1 MSKTVDNELLL
12 GFFAEAKSYLPE
24 IMQGVVDFRANPAQ
38 VDRLGISYRYAH
50 TIKGASSMIGLET
63 LSRVAAH
70 LEEIFEDIA
79 AGRMT
84 LNESTAA
91 AVGYTVA
98 LISTYLDSAAQGNF
112 NERPFLSEALDSL
125 RRLRDFS
132 EGKGLPF
139 IAESTDEE
147 IGAADEAP
155 PENPIFEREAEPP
168 AFEEAVLQQEN
179 ATSVETTQ
187 VETASV
193 ETTQVEA
200 AHRYDTAPLASNP
213 ITDAEEFSQAPPRI
227 ESGEETTGALASE
240 ESNQVAFSVTEGGPL
255 ASPETAA
262 SQRVEVTALMKVEP
276 TGDDVLGI
284 SHIEQLHSPSVESRT
299 DEEWDGIVFENPDWT
314 IESQPPAPVEPA
326 LDVDAFENPV
336 REASP
341 ESAVISS
348 EEPAAERAIAQEATE
363 TPALESA
370 SETVTESAI
379 EIPVFD
385 DRIEQPELPA
395 ELHEETE
402 QAVEQATIEQT
413 TEPAVEQSEVESR
426 VEDGALGQTQEAASQ
441 EAALQEEVLQSA
453 LIEKASAPVEAELP
467 PTGFAFHEEI
477 EEPSFETDNL
487 SDEEALVVSHEAEE
501 PSVEERIEE
510 TSAMVAHSEAIE
522 EAELREAEEAVST
535 EVVAEEIA
543 AEPSVAEVEA
553 TEIYQEEVQGVQT
566 AEDHQAEVPSAEV
579 QAKVDEEV
587 GEEASASVEDEK
599 DHVYQASVPS
609 EFLEVFMLEAE
620 DHLRTL
626 HQVLPMLVDQPA
638 NRALIQEIRRSAHSL
653 KGSAGMVGF
662 GEITRLAH
670 RMEDLLDLL
679 YDGAMS
685 LNAEKLNLLF
695 LSTDA
700 LEDMTSGKVNRRTLD
715 SLYAEYDQLIGAEEV
730 EQATEPSEEFE
741 EEVAEEAPASDVEFA
756 QLDAAEVAG
765 LQKQGQFMR
774 VPITRLNEM
783 VKLVTELIIARS
795 SFEQRLADFS
805 QQLRELQS
813 SSNRLRRVSSKMD
826 IQYEASTLGSGLSSL
841 APVSFAAASAA
852 GVPITP
858 LMNVNTHGFDD
869 LEFDRYTEFH
879 LALREL
885 SETASDVQT
894 LDAELVAL
902 KTDFEAYLSRQKHLY
917 SEIQDKLMRMRMV
930 PVSTLAARLQRGVR
944 TVASQRGKR
953 VRLIIEGE
961 GTELDKTVLEEL
973 ADPFLHMLRNAVDHG
988 IESPAERRA
997 RGKDEAGAIKLRA
1010 YTEGTQVVIQV
1021 SDDGRGIDPESLR
1034 STAVAKGH
1042 LSVFDAAQMSDEELY
1057 SLIFLP
1063 GFSTAQE
1070 LSEISGRGVGLDVV
1084 RATVHGLKGHL
1095 TVDSRTGEGVT
1106 FTIRL
1111 PMTLAVMRGLLARAG
1126 NQTFAIPVSGVT
1138 QVARIAHEDIEI
1150 VGQEETARVGEKV
1163 YPMVHLG
1170 RLLNLAYPVDE
1181 SVRRRPVLIM
1191 NIDDREVAVA
1201 VDDTLGAREI
1211 VVKNLGNHLRHV
1223 HGVTGATLMGDG
1235 SVVLILNVPELVRGA
1250 TRARMDTGPLPPVK
1264 QTVTRRALTVMVV
1277 DDSPSVRRVVT
1288 SLLQNAGWKTVQ
1300 AKDGLDAFETL
1311 PQLPALPD
1319 VILLDIEMPRM
1330 DGYEFL
1336 STLRKQEAYSHI
1348 PVAILTSRAGQK
1360 HREKAFELGADEY
1373 IVKPYRDEA
1382 LLDLLL
1388 RLARQQRQV
1397 RQ

>member
-1 MSKTVDNELLL
+1 
-12 GFFAEAKSYLPE
+12 
-24 IMQGVVDFRANPAQ
+24 
-38 VDRLGISYRYAH
+38 
-50 TIKGASSMIGLET
+50 
-63 LSRVAAH
+63 
-70 LEEIFEDIA
+70 
-79 AGRMT
+79 
-84 LNESTAA
+84 
-91 AVGYTVA
+91 
-98 LISTYLDSAAQGNF
+98 
-112 NERPFLSEALDSL
+112 
-125 RRLRDFS
+125 
-132 EGKGLPF
+132 
-139 IAESTDEE
+139 
-147 IGAADEAP
+147 
-155 PENPIFEREAEPP
+155 
-168 AFEEAVLQQEN
+168 
-179 ATSVETTQ
+179 
-187 VETASV
+187 
-193 ETTQVEA
+193 
-200 AHRYDTAPLASNP
+200 
-213 ITDAEEFSQAPPRI
+213 
-227 ESGEETTGALASE
+227 
-240 ESNQVAFSVTEGGPL
+240 
-255 ASPETAA
+255 
-262 SQRVEVTALMKVEP
+262 
-276 TGDDVLGI
+276 
-284 SHIEQLHSPSVESRT
+284 
-299 DEEWDGIVFENPDWT
+299 
-314 IESQPPAPVEPA
+314 
-326 LDVDAFENPV
+326 
-336 REASP
+336 
-341 ESAVISS
+341 
-348 EEPAAERAIAQEATE
+348 
-363 TPALESA
+363 
-370 SETVTESAI
+370 
-379 EIPVFD
+379 PVFD
-385 DRIEQPELPA
+385 DRGEQPDLPA
-395 ELHEETE
+395 ELREEAEQSAALAGMEQATEPVVE
-402 QAVEQATIEQT
+402 QAVEVKQTVEATME
-413 TEPAVEQSEVESR
+413 ESST
-426 VEDGALGQTQEAASQ
+426 ALHSADVPVWQP
-441 EAALQEEVLQSA
+441 QEESSVAA
-453 LIEKASAPVEAELP
+453 LIEEAIAPAVGAELP
-467 PTGFAFHEEI
+467 PTGFAFREVV
-477 EEPSFETDNL
+477 EEPSFDTGNL
-487 SDEEALVVSHEAEE
+487 PPIAEE
-501 PSVEERIEE
+501 TFSLSQSETEQPAFEERAEE
-510 TSAMVAHSEAIE
+510 TKVESIEPAPVVAHSEAIE
-522 EAELREAEEAVST
+522 DVEQSGETEEAVST
-535 EVVAEEIA
+535 EIAAEEIA
-543 AEPSVAEVEA
+543 AEPSVDATVDGEVEA
-553 TEIYQEEVQGVQT
+553 AEVYQEVHA
-566 AEDHQAEVPSAEV
+566 AETQAEVR
-579 QAKVDEEV
+579 
-587 GEEASASVEDEK
+587 EEASAPVKDEG
-599 DHVYQASVPS
+599 DQVYQASVPS

-626 HQVLPMLVDQPA
+626 HQVLPLLVDQPS
-638 NRALIQEIRRSAHSL
+638 NRGLIQEIRRSAHSL

-662 GEITRLAH
+662 SEITRLAH

-715 SLYAEYDQLIGAEEV
+715 SLYAEYDQLLGAEEAV
-730 EQATEPSEEFE
+730 EQEATEQEEEFE
-741 EEVAEEAPASDVEFA
+741 EEIAYAGEAPSADVESV
-756 QLDAAEVAG
+756 QLDASEVAG
-765 LQKQGQFMR
+765 IQKQGQFMR

-795 SFEQRLADFS
+795 SFEQRLTDFS

-813 SSNRLRRVSSKMD
+813 SSNRLRRVSSKME

-944 TVASQRGKR
+944 TVASQRGKQ

-997 RGKDEAGAIKLRA
+997 RGKDETGLIKLRA

-1042 LSVFDAAQMSDEELY
+1042 LSVVDAVRMSDEELH

-1095 TVDSRTGEGVT
+1095 TLDSRTGEGVT

-1126 NQTFAIPVSGVT
+1126 NQTFAIPVTGVT

-1150 VGQEETARVGEKV
+1150 IDGEETARVGEKV
-1163 YPMVHLG
+1163 YPLVHLG
-1170 RLLNLAYPVDE
+1170 RLLNLAYPIDE

-1191 NIDDREVAVA
+1191 TIDEREVAVS

-1250 TRARMDTGPLPPVK
+1250 TRPKVDTGPLPPIK
-1264 QTVTRRALTVMVV
+1264 QPVTRRALTVMVV

-1288 SLLQNAGWKTVQ
+1288 SLLANAGWKTVQ

-1336 STLRKQEAYSHI
+1336 STLRKQEAYSHL

-1382 LLDLLL
+1382 LLELLL
-1388 RLARQQRQV
+1388 RLVRQQRQV